1 MISQCHRLS
10 RYNNA
15 CTTSNHLLRIHF
27 PFHSLIYVHCQP
39 TITRRPI
46 IDHSEGHPTVHP
58 LLQHCCIGALYAS
71 SPIATALLHWCSLC
85 TVTHCYNTAALVLSM
100 HRHPLLQHCCI
111 GALYAPSPIATAL
124 LHWCSLC
131 TVTHCYS
138 TGALVLSMHRHTQV
152 HS

>member
-1 MISQCHRLS
+1 MNKYLSVTNGLERCEKAEVQDLKQSALQKVQGWPIVISQCHRLS

-15 CTTSNHLLRIHF
+15 CTTSNQSLRIYF
-27 PFHSLIYVHCQP
+27 PFHSFIYVHCQP
-39 TITRRPI
+39 TITRSPI
-46 IDHSEGHPTVHP
+46 IDHSEGHPTV
-58 LLQHCCIGALYAS
+58 
-71 SPIATALLHWCSLC
+71 
-85 TVTHCYNTAALVLSM
+85 
-100 HRHPLLQHCCI
+100 HPLLQHCCI